1 MHVAQENVGR
11 ELIKKKWQRCL
22 EERMYETEGKEK
34 RGEKA
39 MGMQKR
45 MKEAKKWKIDKP
57 MKI

>member
-1 MHVAQENVGR
+1 MHVAQENVGI

-45 MKEAKKWKIDKP
+45 MKEAKK
-57 MKI
+57 